1 MIYEFKFEDRDSAFL
16 VFNKVRNEY
25 RTKKEPYS
33 SYVRLRPNDNV
44 LLAFD
49 SGRDSIIKYA
59 EECSAKYFV
68 REFEDLD
75 LLF

>member
-33 SYVRLRPNDNV
+33 SYVRLRAGDYT

-49 SGRDSIIKYA
+49 SGREPVIRHA

-75 LLF
+75 L